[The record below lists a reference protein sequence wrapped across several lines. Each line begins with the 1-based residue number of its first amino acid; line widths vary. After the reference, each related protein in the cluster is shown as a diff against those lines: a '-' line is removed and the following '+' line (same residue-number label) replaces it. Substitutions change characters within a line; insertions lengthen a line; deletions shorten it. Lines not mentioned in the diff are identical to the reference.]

1 MSQAVDDPVVS
12 RPVKVDQI
20 RDGASGEVAATEA
33 QMGVIA
39 AMLDLVALEDLRL
52 AYRFEDRGGGRLRLA
67 AMLHAK
73 VTQTCVI
80 SLDPVEARIE
90 VPVEVEFLPEG
101 LIPQPGGT
109 AVDPGIADP
118 GDWQEAIVDG
128 RIDLGPILY
137 ESLAT
142 ALDPYPK
149 REGARFAWQDGEE
162 AEGEGAGSGP
172 FAALEALK
180 RR

>member
-1 MSQAVDDPVVS
+1 MSQDADDPVLS

-20 RDGASGEVAATEA
+20 RDGASGEVSATQAE
-33 QMGVIA
+33 MGVIA
-39 AMLDLVALEDLRL
+39 TMLDLAGLEELRL
-52 AYRFEDRGGGRLRLA
+52 AYRFDDRGGGRLRLA
-67 AMLHAK
+67 GTLHANA
-73 VTQTCVI
+73 TQTCVI
-80 SLDPVEARIE
+80 SLEPVEARIE
-90 VPVEVEFLPEG
+90 VPVEVEFWPEG
-101 LIPQPGGT
+101 LIPQPEGS
-109 AVDPGIADP
+109 ASDPGLSGP
-118 GDWQEAIVDG
+118 GEWQEPIVDG

-149 REGARFAWQDGEE
+149 REGARFAWQ
-162 AEGEGAGSGP
+162 EGEGVEGESTGTGP

>member
-1 MSQAVDDPVVS
+1 MSQSADNPVLS

-20 RDGASGEVAATEA
+20 RDGTSGEVAATQAEMEA
-33 QMGVIA
+33 VA
-39 AMLDLVALEDLRL
+39 AMLDLAALEALRL
-52 AYRFEDRGGGRLRLA
+52 AYHFDDRGGGRLRLA
-67 AMLHAK
+67 GTLHAK
-73 VTQTCVI
+73 ATQTCVI
-80 SLDPVEARIE
+80 SLDPVEAWIE

-101 LIPQPGGT
+101 LVPQPEGST
-109 AVDPGIADP
+109 SDPGLSGP
-118 GDWQEAIVDG
+118 GDWQEAVVDG

-142 ALDPYPK
+142 TLDPYPK
-149 REGARFAWQDGEE
+149 REGARFAWQ
-162 AEGEGAGSGP
+162 EGEGAEEESTGTGP